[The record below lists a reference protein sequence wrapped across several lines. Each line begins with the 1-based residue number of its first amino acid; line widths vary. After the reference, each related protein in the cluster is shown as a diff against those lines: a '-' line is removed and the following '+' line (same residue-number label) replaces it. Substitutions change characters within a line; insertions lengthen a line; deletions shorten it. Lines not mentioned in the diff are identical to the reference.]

1 MTAKF
6 SPKRYADLLSV
17 TLPQIIE
24 TEAEYERALAVVEP
38 MMTRED
44 NLSPEEAKL
53 FDLLVKLIQDYEE
66 KHYPI
71 EPVASHEVIQHL
83 LEARSLQPQALMPLL
98 GAEDEVAG
106 ILSGTRS
113 LSGMQA
119 QQLADFFHVTPET
132 LA

>member
-24 TEAEYERALAVVEP
+24 TETEYERALAVVEP

-83 LEARSLQPQALMPLL
+83 LEARSLQPQALTPLL

-106 ILSGTRS
+106 ILSGKRS
-113 LSGMQA
+113 LSGKQV
-119 QQLADFFHVTPET
+119 QQLADFFHVTPE
-132 LA
+132 LFA

>member
-1 MTAKF
+1 MN
-6 SPKRYADLLSV
+6 V
-17 TLPQIIE
+17 VGNE
-24 TEAEYERALAVVEP
+24 VEYRRALAVVEP

-71 EPVASHEVIQHL
+71 EPVASHEVLQHL

-98 GAEDEVAG
+98 GAEEEVAG
-106 ILSGTRS
+106 ILSGARA
-113 LSGMQA
+113 LSGKQA